1 MSNMFNGLPVDRTED
16 TSTNNLSRKLNKLK
30 RKQTQNYSEEREK
43 DIKRLDELLNPP
55 KTTNRKRK
63 KKCKMDMDDDEYL
76 EQAFRENKDYWS
88 NLDSNKNDKSTPI
101 KEKKILSPEKIKL
114 RNEIKASDNYHSL
127 PNDIKTFINKYPD
140 KDIYKKLSLKYHPDK
155 GGNAEYFKIIN
166 NYMN

>member
-1 MSNMFNGLPVDRTED
+1 MFNGLPVDHTED
-16 TSTNNLSRKLNKLK
+16 TSTNNLSRKLEKLK

-43 DIKRLDELLNPP
+43 EIKRLDELLNPP
-55 KTTNRKRK
+55 KTTNRKKK

-88 NLDSNKNDKSTPI
+88 NINSNKPNESIPI

-114 RNEIKASDNYHSL
+114 RNEIKSSDNYYSL

-155 GGNAEYFKIIN
+155 GGNSEYFKIIN

>member
-1 MSNMFNGLPVDRTED
+1 MFNGLPVDRSED

-88 NLDSNKNDKSTPI
+88 NLNKSDKSTT
-101 KEKKILSPEKIKL
+101 KQKKMSIEKIKL
-114 RNEIKASDNYHSL
+114 RNEIKALDNYHSL

-155 GGNAEYFKIIN
+155 GGNADYFKIIN